1 MFKYRIKLS
10 ETFIYT
16 ELLISDDGLL
26 YSILFLEDINSN
38 FETLMSKSQDV
49 ELLIYQS
56 DEMTIVPFKIRF
68 DLMLV
73 IS

>member
-1 MFKYRIKLS
+1 
-10 ETFIYT
+10 
-16 ELLISDDGLL
+16 
-26 YSILFLEDINSN
+26 
-38 FETLMSKSQDV
+38 MSKSQDV